1 MNRRRILET
10 FQQAHRPET
19 VEWVLLAEAA
29 RAVRAALR
37 GSDLDLMS
45 RNLGETEES
54 LLSFWAHRVA
64 QMGVPVHGY
73 RIQST
78 RLEPIPEAVIQAGRI
93 NSEATRLETEG
104 QQTVNDFGAL
114 QVKRH
119 ELEAALARVG
129 GGDTAERSAA
139 P

>member
-1 MNRRRILET
+1 MNRRRIFET

-45 RNLGETEES
+45 RGLGETEES

-64 QMGVPVHGY
+64 QMGVPIHGY
-73 RIQST
+73 RIQSDK
-78 RLEPIPEAVIQAGRI
+78 LEIIPEAVIQAGRI

-119 ELEAALARVG
+119 ELEAALARAG
-129 GGDTAERSAA
+129 EDGTAKSSAA